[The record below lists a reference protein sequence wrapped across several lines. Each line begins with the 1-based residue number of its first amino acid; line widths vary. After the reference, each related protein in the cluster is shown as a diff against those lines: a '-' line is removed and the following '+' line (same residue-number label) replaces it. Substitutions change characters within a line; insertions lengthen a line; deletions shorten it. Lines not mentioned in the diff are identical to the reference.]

1 MEKSMEELEA
11 RRESL
16 LKEIAKTGDMRRGS
30 ITETYRVCG
39 KQNCSCHTTNRQ
51 GHGPYFAYTTKV
63 AGKTRTLQLRP
74 GPLLSKI
81 EREVGTYRR
90 FRGLT
95 DDLLEVNEAICNA
108 RPVVTPGGLDVEALK
123 KTSQRKSGKKSRSR

>member
-1 MEKSMEELEA
+1 MEKSIEELEA

-30 ITETYRVCG
+30 VTEAYRVCG
-39 KQNCSCHTTNRQ
+39 KRNCSCHTTNRQ
-51 GHGPYFAYTTKV
+51 GHGPYYAYTTKV

-74 GPLLSKI
+74 GPLLSKV
-81 EREVGTYRR
+81 EREVETYRR
-90 FRGLT
+90 FRALT
-95 DDLLEVNEAICNA
+95 EDLLEVNQAICNA
-108 RPVVTPGGLDVEALK
+108 RPVPVPGESDVTALK